1 MAESL
6 AIAASEATGA
16 AQPTAVTAAASSQ
29 HSQRSLDLEFATTM
43 QAVEV
48 ALASAPRTMRI
59 RGEQWA
65 QRLQLMASVT
75 QPLFQKDRNLHA
87 DLLLKCIQEQA
98 WTEPLDKHPPEGP
111 LPCLPRHV
119 ACSLRK
125 ARAERLRASRSQG
138 CAEVQ
143 RPSDSLAMAAAAAVS
158 GKPEARS
165 SVGLGM
171 PEVSVAA
178 PPAYAAL
185 AARVAHLELQNKQLR
200 RQLLEARNRPGP
212 EARPRTPRPRT
223 PRPTLRPASPAPS
236 AHSARGAFAAPAPPH
251 SEAPCKAP
259 LAAAHAT
266 AAHSTTAAAH
276 AADPPARVRAE
287 VQGPVSA
294 PGPPPPEGD
303 TEAFLRYLDAFQ
315 NYAGSLFAPKLDS

>member
-16 AQPTAVTAAASSQ
+16 AEATAATAVTVVPSAAS
-29 HSQRSLDLEFATTM
+29 SQRSLDLEFATTM

-87 DLLLKCIQEQA
+87 DLLLKCIQAQA

-158 GKPEARS
+158 GKPEARTS
-165 SVGLGM
+165 M

-212 EARPRTPRPRT
+212 EARPRTPRPA
-223 PRPTLRPASPAPS
+223 PRPTPRPASPAPS
-236 AHSARGAFAAPAPPH
+236 AHSARGAFAAPPR
-251 SEAPCKAP
+251 SEAMVAP
-259 LAAAHAT
+259 VAAAHAT
-266 AAHSTTAAAH
+266 AAAHSTTAAAH
-276 AADPPARVRAE
+276 VADPPARVRAE

-315 NYAGSLFAPKLDS
+315 SYAGSLFAPKLDS

>member
-1 MAESL
+1 M
-6 AIAASEATGA
+6 
-16 AQPTAVTAAASSQ
+16 
-29 HSQRSLDLEFATTM
+29 
-43 QAVEV
+43 
-48 ALASAPRTMRI
+48 ASAPRAMRI

-87 DLLLKCIQEQA
+87 DLLLKCIQEGA

-138 CAEVQ
+138 WAGEVQ
-143 RPSDSLAMAAAAAVS
+143 RPSDSLAMAAVAAVS
-158 GKPEARS
+158 SKAEARPS
-165 SVGLGM
+165 GSGL

-200 RQLLEARNRPGP
+200 RKLLEARNQHRD
-212 EARPRTPRPRT
+212 PRPQRQ
-223 PRPTLRPASPAPS
+223 RSASPPAPS
-236 AHSARGAFAAPAPPH
+236 AVSAPQRTQRTPRTPLSRGAFAAPPPPP
-251 SEAPCKAP
+251 SEAQAQAQGKAP
-259 LAAAHAT
+259 FAAAQAMAM
-266 AAHSTTAAAH
+266 AASHSTAAAP
-276 AADPPARVRAE
+276 APTEDPPAPARGRAE
-287 VQGPVSA
+287 VQGTVSA

-315 NYAGSLFAPKLDS
+315 TYAGSLFAPKLDS

>member
-16 AQPTAVTAAASSQ
+16 AEATAPTKAASL
-29 HSQRSLDLEFATTM
+29 RSLDLEFLTTM

-48 ALASAPRTMRI
+48 ALASAPRAMRI

-87 DLLLKCIQEQA
+87 DLLLKCIQEGA

-138 CAEVQ
+138 WAGEVQ
-143 RPSDSLAMAAAAAVS
+143 RPSDSLAMAAVAAVS
-158 GKPEARS
+158 SKAEARPS
-165 SVGLGM
+165 GSGL

-200 RQLLEARNRPGP
+200 RKLLEAQAQAQGKAPF
-212 EARPRTPRPRT
+212 AAAQAMAMA
-223 PRPTLRPASPAPS
+223 AS
-236 AHSARGAFAAPAPPH
+236 HSTAAAPAPT
-251 SEAPCKAP
+251 E
-259 LAAAHAT
+259 
-266 AAHSTTAAAH
+266 
-276 AADPPARVRAE
+276 DPPAPARGRAE
-287 VQGPVSA
+287 VQGTVSA

-315 NYAGSLFAPKLDS
+315 TYAGSLFAPKLDS